1 MININDLISGLSDQE
16 RVIEAYIE
24 ASKSESDPALAVELT
39 ISRLLP
45 DHHWDH
51 SRDRRVREIIEKY
64 RAMMPA
70 NNEDGGPDGSD
81 QEDRLETPCD
91 ERLEPGSIGPRQ
103 RSGGEQGSRCDGAA
117 QEEEGQEEAEVEE
130 VECSDCRGTGAAKP
144 GGPSCENC
152 GGWGKLRR
160 SDFEAFTPAAAMVT
174 PPWEPGAGI
183 ETAKKLEMGSTN
195 PEIAAFIGRAMAA
208 ETIIQ
213 ESMKEVL
220 RLVECGELV
229 AAEAVSR
236 HAAQLIRSLVEAKDG
251 ES

>member
-81 QEDRLETPCD
+81 QEDRLEASSN
-91 ERLEPGSIGPRQ
+91 ERLEPSPIGPRFGQ
-103 RSGGEQGSRCDGAA
+103 SGEDGAREE
-117 QEEEGQEEAEVEE
+117 QEEEAEVEE
-130 VECSDCRGTGAAKP
+130 VEFAAFKP
-144 GGPSCENC
+144 S
-152 GGWGKLRR
+152 
-160 SDFEAFTPAAAMVT
+160 AAAMVT

-183 ETAKKLEMGSTN
+183 ETAKKLEMDSTN